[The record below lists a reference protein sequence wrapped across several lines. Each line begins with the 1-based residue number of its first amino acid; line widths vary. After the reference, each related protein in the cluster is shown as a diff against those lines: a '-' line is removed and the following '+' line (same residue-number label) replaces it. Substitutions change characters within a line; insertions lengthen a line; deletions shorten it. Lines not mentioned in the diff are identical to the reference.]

1 MKLKSLLKILSGL
14 LLVAGF
20 AVACEKDL
28 PEDEQKD
35 PVPEPPVEQP
45 VESGISNVNNSY
57 AEKDVSYM
65 GATISVKMD
74 LSAAWSA
81 SLVLLDAPEKE
92 WAAISKSTQ
101 SGAAKKGAT
110 VRIVFEENN
119 DSAPRSAELWVAVEG
134 FEPERVAVLKQA
146 ASGMNADAKIN
157 EALNSYMHE
166 ILKEDYL
173 FRDAYNAQEIDLKVP
188 YSEFLGRHLLSLG
201 DVNVEDGGLL
211 QGDPAESGRE
221 VYIYKYS

>member
-1 MKLKSLLKILSGL
+1 MKLKSLLKILSM
-14 LLVAGF
+14 LLVAAGLF
-20 AVACEKDL
+20 VSCEKDII
-28 PEDEQKD
+28 EEEQKD

-45 VESGISNVNNSY
+45 VESGISNVSNSY
-57 AEKDVSYM
+57 ADKEVSYM

-81 SLVLLDAPEKE
+81 SLVLLDNPEKE
-92 WAAISKSTQ
+92 WVAISKTTQ

-119 DSAPRSAELWVAVEG
+119 DSARSVELWVAVEG

-173 FRDAYNAQEIDLKVP
+173 FRDAYNAQ
-188 YSEFLGRHLLSLG
+188 
-201 DVNVEDGGLL
+201 
-211 QGDPAESGRE
+211 
-221 VYIYKYS
+221 